1 MALATQS
8 EIQTKQTGNV
18 QDQSTYISSLRTSYV
33 SKAER
38 VPTSLPARVIGHSAF
53 VQAGWAVWWQSVMDM
68 NLYN

>member
-53 VQAGWAVWWQSVMDM
+53 VQAG
-68 NLYN
+68 